1 MDLLQD
7 LLRAFSGASEGIDG
21 AQLLTLGVLGVVGG
35 VLSGV
40 VGVGGGIIFV
50 PALVYVAGWPIQ
62 EAVAASLVIII
73 FASLTGTLRNR
84 NSADPVDWRTAFVLA
99 STVAPASLIGVYIS
113 SISTPTVVQFA
124 FAGILLALA
133 YPTARGRPNFDENS
147 KKIPVPLVLLCGV
160 FIGALS
166 GLVGVGGGVVMV
178 PLMVLGLGLTTKRAV
193 STSLAVVMF
202 TGIVASTGYIATGFD
217 EVLPLAPLVAGSMI
231 GAVLGVRLRDRT
243 PDRALKIGF
252 AVFMV
257 VTAFR
262 TLGDATGI
270 L

>member
-7 LLRAFSGASEGIDG
+7 LLRGLSGAVEGVDA
-21 AQLLTLGVLGVVGG
+21 AQLSMLGVLGIVGG

-40 VGVGGGIIFV
+40 VGVGGGIVFV
-50 PALVYVAGWPIQ
+50 PALVYVAGWGIK

-73 FASLTGTLRNR
+73 FASLTGTWRNR
-84 NSADPVDWRTAFVLA
+84 KSADPVDWRTAFILA
-99 STVAPASLIGVYIS
+99 STVAPASLIGVYVS
-113 SISTPTVVQFA
+113 RISTPTFVQFA

-133 YPTARGRPNFDENS
+133 YPTARGRPNFNENS
-147 KKIPVPLVLLCGV
+147 KKIPLPLVLLCGV

-217 EVLPLAPLVAGSMI
+217 EILPLAPLVAGSMV
-231 GAVLGVRLRDRT
+231 GAVLGVRLRDRV
-243 PDRALKIGF
+243 PERALKVGF

-257 VTAFR
+257 ITAFR
-262 TLGDATGI
+262 TLGDAAGI
-270 L
+270 F